1 MKLMMRLESL
11 LLLIFGYLFT
21 QFRYQATTFPATWH
35 AFLLSLILF
44 HALVEPAAKAWPFFS
59 HWQVKLKWAIVLLV
73 IAMTLGWS
81 SLMAIKM
88 RYLVGETYP
97 VHDNPIQLEEAA
109 KFLVQGKNPYA
120 ESFADTP
127 LDRWLNW
134 KDNPSVNHVVT
145 LPFYVVSTA
154 VASLIFERLTGVM
167 DGRIIHFIVLLAIGL
182 IFFKARIDTD
192 KKRFLTIL
200 FFLNPL
206 WVHFFIDGRN
216 DAMVFSLVLLSL
228 WFLGQKRW
236 YWSAV
241 FLGLAGAT
249 KQHAWL
255 LFPLYLAYV
264 YALQRGEN
272 CLNRLKSAVK
282 KMMPALVV
290 MAVWVLPF
298 LIWDARAFF
307 EDVISYPAGN
317 VAMNYPIKGD
327 GFSVNLVN
335 LGVIKSANDNFPFWI
350 FQTIVCLPLLIFLI
364 KYLLIKPSIKRLIQV
379 YAWLMLAFWLWSR
392 FFLENYVGYL
402 SMLLIVA
409 ELFEEKK

>member
-1 MKLMMRLESL
+1 MKLMLKLESL

-21 QFRYQATTFPATWH
+21 QFHYQATTFPATWH

-44 HALVEPAAKAWPFFS
+44 HALVEPAAKVWPFFS
-59 HWQVKLKWAIVLLV
+59 RWRGKLKWAIVLLV

-88 RYLVGETYP
+88 RYLVGEAYP
-97 VHDNPIQLEEAA
+97 VHDNPVQLEEAA
-109 KFLVQGKNPYA
+109 KFLSQGKNPYA
-120 ESFADTP
+120 QSFTNTP
-127 LDRWLNW
+127 LGSWLNW
-134 KDNPSVNHVVT
+134 KDNPSVNYVIT

-154 VASLIFERLTGVM
+154 ITSLIFERLTGIM
-167 DGRIIHFIVLLAIGL
+167 DGRIIHFIALLAVGW
-182 IFFKARIDTD
+182 IFFKARIDTN

-216 DAMVFSLVLLSL
+216 DVMVFSLVLLSL

-241 FLGLAGAT
+241 FLGLAGVT

-255 LFPLYLAYV
+255 LFPVYLAYV
-264 YALQRGEN
+264 YAGQPGKDRSN
-272 CLNRLKSAVK
+272 KLKLAIK
-282 KMMPALVV
+282 KIIPALVV

-307 EDVISYPAGN
+307 EDVISYPSGN

-335 LGVIKSANDNFPFWI
+335 LGVIKSANDNFPFWV
-350 FQTIVCLPLLIFLI
+350 FQLIICLPLLVFLI
-364 KYLLIKPSIKRLIQV
+364 KYLLIKISIRRLIQV
-379 YAWLMLAFWLWSR
+379 YVWLMLAFWLWSR

-402 SMLLIVA
+402 SMLLIAA
-409 ELFEEKK
+409 ELFEEKR